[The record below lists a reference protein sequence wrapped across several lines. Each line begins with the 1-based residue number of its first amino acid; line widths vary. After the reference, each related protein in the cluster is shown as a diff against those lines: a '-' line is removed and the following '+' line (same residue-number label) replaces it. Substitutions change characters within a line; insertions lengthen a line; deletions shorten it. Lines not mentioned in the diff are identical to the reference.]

1 MSIGAAFPHG
11 PAEAVRGQ
19 RKFGSEKVWVRESL
33 GQRKFGSEKVWVRE
47 SLKPRL
53 DGARVLRESRG
64 WERPSDRLPVM
75 VHFRL

>member
-11 PAEAVRGQ
+11 PAKAVRRG
-19 RKFGSEKVWVRESL
+19 GSTM
-33 GQRKFGSEKVWVRE
+33 FGSEKVWVRE